1 MLSSLTF
8 DIYNCFLSLGISY
21 YLCCSV
27 INIISKCPTFKIYN
41 FWQKLW
47 KYIESENG
55 IFFFKLIIQFRFTDP
70 INPFDSNTSFLC
82 LLIASETFR
91 GYRNSRLGW
100 DGLIFAN
107 ARSILFDTQN
117 YVRYNEDCSRTWCNS
132 EG

>member
-8 DIYNCFLSLGISY
+8 DIYNCFLNLSISY

-55 IFFFKLIIQFRFTDP
+55 IFFFKIITQFRFTDP
-70 INPFDSNTSFLC
+70 IKPFDFNISFLC

-91 GYRNSRLGW
+91 GYNSRLGW

-117 YVRYNEDCSRTWCNS
+117 YVRYKEDCSRPRCKS